1 MNKSLLLFFIINLY
15 FSFYTKAQDLQL
27 QVIGNNEIE
36 TKIIDSVSYNK
47 YHKDFSSIKAEVDSL
62 KNKFLR
68 IGYLNSFVQ
77 NINKEND
84 SVFNATLY
92 LKKKYNNLHIKYDE
106 NIIPKSIL
114 KSITKNIDDGYFVI
128 PIEATEETLSHINLK
143 LSENGQPFN
152 RIKLSNIIINKDNVE
167 ASLFVSEK
175 QKTRTID
182 KVIVKGYERFP
193 KSYLKYFFKIK
204 TEDVFNLSAI
214 KKKTLKFESLKFANQ
229 LKDPEVLF
237 TEDSTTLY
245 LYIDKIKS
253 NSFDGF
259 LGFGTNE
266 ETSKLEFNGYLN
278 LSLLNNLNYG
288 ERLNIIYKSDE
299 NDQKTFNANINIP
312 YLFGSPIGTEAELNI
327 FKKDS
332 TFSTVNQNIYINYQ
346 LNTKNKLSLG
356 VNTTQSENL
365 LSEQN
370 SIASIKDYSKT
381 LYSLR
386 YEYIKIKSNNRLFPV
401 KSLFDIEVGTGKREF
416 ETISENQTQVSFNTF
431 NIFELNSKNSAY
443 IRLNGFNLFSN
454 TFLENE
460 LIRFGGINSI
470 RGFEENSLTASLFG
484 LINTEYRYTLSNSI
498 YIHSIIDFS
507 YFENKLINQKEK
519 LYGFGLGFGIL
530 TKAGLLKFNY
540 ANGKSE
546 NQKFKLSNSQIHLS
560 LSAVF

>member
-15 FSFYTKAQDLQL
+15 FSFSTKAQDLQL

-62 KNKFLR
+62 KNKFLK

-84 SVFNATLY
+84 SVFNATFY

-114 KSITKNIDDGYFVI
+114 KSITKNINEGYFVI
-128 PIEATEETLSHINLK
+128 PIDATEETLSHINLK

-152 RIKLSNIIINKDNVE
+152 RIKLSNIIINEDNIE

-182 KVIVKGYERFP
+182 KIIVKGYERFP

-204 TEDVFNLSAI
+204 TDHVFNLSAI
-214 KKKTLKFESLKFANQ
+214 KKKTLQFENLKFANQ

-386 YEYIKIKSNNRLFPV
+386 YEYIKIKNNNRLFPV

-443 IRLNGFNLFSN
+443 IRLNGFYLFSN

-484 LINTEYRYTLSNSI
+484 LINTEYRYTLSNNI

>member
-27 QVIGNNEIE
+27 QVIGNNELE

-143 LSENGQPFN
+143 LSENGQPFS

-182 KVIVKGYERFP
+182 KIIVKGYERFP

-214 KKKTLKFESLKFANQ
+214 KKKTLKFENLKFANQ

>member
-27 QVIGNNEIE
+27 QVTGNNEIE

-68 IGYLNSFVQ
+68 IGYLNSFIQ

-106 NIIPKSIL
+106 NITPKSIL

-182 KVIVKGYERFP
+182 KIIVKGYERFP

-204 TEDVFNLSAI
+204 TEDIFNLSAI
-214 KKKTLKFESLKFANQ
+214 KKKTLKFENLKFANQ

-416 ETISENQTQVSFNTF
+416 ERISENQTQVSFNTF

>member
-15 FSFYTKAQDLQL
+15 FSFSTKAQDLQL

-62 KNKFLR
+62 KNKFLK

-92 LKKKYNNLHIKYDE
+92 LKKKYNNLHIKYNE

-114 KSITKNIDDGYFVI
+114 KSITKNINDGYFVI

-152 RIKLSNIIINKDNVE
+152 RIKLSNIIINEDNIE
-167 ASLFVSEK
+167 ASLFVSQK

-182 KVIVKGYERFP
+182 EIIVKGYERFP

-204 TEDVFNLSAI
+204 TDDVFNLSAI
-214 KKKTLKFESLKFANQ
+214 KKKTLQFENLKFANQ

-386 YEYIKIKSNNRLFPV
+386 YEYVKIKNNNRLFPV

-443 IRLNGFNLFSN
+443 IRLNSFNLFSN

-484 LINTEYRYTLSNSI
+484 LINTEYRYTLSNNI
-498 YIHSIIDFS
+498 YIHSIVDFS

>member
-1 MNKSLLLFFIINLY
+1 MNKSLLLFFIINLH
-15 FSFYTKAQDLQL
+15 FSFSTKAQDLQL

-62 KNKFLR
+62 KNKFLK

-92 LKKKYNNLHIKYDE
+92 LKKKYNNLHIKYDK

-114 KSITKNIDDGYFVI
+114 KSITKNINDGYFVI

-152 RIKLSNIIINKDNVE
+152 RIKLSNIIINEDNIE

-182 KVIVKGYERFP
+182 KIIVKGYERFP

-204 TEDVFNLSAI
+204 TDHVFNLSAI
-214 KKKTLKFESLKFANQ
+214 KKKTLQFENLKFANQ

-386 YEYIKIKSNNRLFPV
+386 YEYVKIKNNNRLFPV

-484 LINTEYRYTLSNSI
+484 LINTEYRHTLSNNI

>member
-15 FSFYTKAQDLQL
+15 FSFSTKAQDLQL

-114 KSITKNIDDGYFVI
+114 KSITKNINDGYFVI

-152 RIKLSNIIINKDNVE
+152 RIKLSNIIINDDNIE

-182 KVIVKGYERFP
+182 KIIVKGYERFP

-204 TEDVFNLSAI
+204 TDDVFNLSAI
-214 KKKTLKFESLKFANQ
+214 KKKTLQFENLKFANQ

-365 LSEQN
+365 LSDQN
-370 SIASIKDYSKT
+370 SIASIKDYSKN

-386 YEYIKIKSNNRLFPV
+386 YEYIKIKNNNRLFPV